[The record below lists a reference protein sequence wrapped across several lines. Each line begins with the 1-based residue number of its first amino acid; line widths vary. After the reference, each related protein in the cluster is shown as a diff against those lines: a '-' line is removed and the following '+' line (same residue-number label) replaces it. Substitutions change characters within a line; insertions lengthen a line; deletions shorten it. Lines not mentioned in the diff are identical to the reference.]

1 MVYIYALL
9 LENNKYYIGKTE
21 NPKFRIDTQ
30 FNGNGSY
37 WTKKYKPI
45 QLIELIPNCDN
56 YDEDK
61 YTLSY
66 MEKYG
71 IHNVRGGSFS
81 QMVLNNNNILVL
93 NKMIN
98 NATNKCYNCGN
109 IGHYANKCNVKE
121 LIQDIKVNEV
131 KVDQV
136 KVDQVKVDE
145 VKVDEV
151 KVDEVKVNEVKVDE
165 VNNKK
170 CNCVMSVSFP
180 HRKKKCALNNMIKL
194 K

>member
-1 MVYIYALL
+1 MVYIYALM

-21 NPKFRIDTQ
+21 NPKFRIDTH

-45 QLIELIPNCDN
+45 QTIEIIPNCDN

-61 YTLSY
+61 YTILY
-66 MEKYG
+66 MKKYG
-71 IHNVRGGSFS
+71 IHNVRGGSFC
-81 QMVLNNNNILVL
+81 QMVLNNNNIQVL
-93 NKMIN
+93 NQMIN

-109 IGHYANKCNVKE
+109 TGHYANKCNIKE
-121 LIQDIKVNEV
+121 RTQEVNPTQEV
-131 KVDQV
+131 KVD
-136 KVDQVKVDE
+136 
-145 VKVDEV
+145 
-151 KVDEVKVNEVKVDE
+151 NI
-165 VNNKK
+165 NIK
-170 CNCVMSVSFP
+170 CNCAMSFSFP